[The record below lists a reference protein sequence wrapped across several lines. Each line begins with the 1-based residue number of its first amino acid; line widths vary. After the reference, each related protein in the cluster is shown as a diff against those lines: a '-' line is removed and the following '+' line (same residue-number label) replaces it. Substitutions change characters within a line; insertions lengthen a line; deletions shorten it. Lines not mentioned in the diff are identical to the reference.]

1 MTDIDRL
8 SIKIVESLDLEAPFR
23 NTDPRWLGSDCAFS
37 LPLPGN
43 RVVWLF
49 GDTFIAS
56 ETPPASRDR
65 EAALLINNSIAMQ
78 SLSPVTLPGAL
89 RFFWREQD
97 GKPQSF
103 FVNDTVPGFVWAL
116 SAGYVSGKILV
127 FAVRIVQSD
136 IQSAFG
142 FEQTGNEI
150 FCIENPE
157 ADATEWKYSVR
168 QLPFDQ
174 TGVSFGAYAHP
185 VPPYLYI
192 YGYRKE
198 TDSWTGPL
206 NLMVARAR
214 TDGGV
219 HLADYNNWEYL
230 DGERMTWF
238 KDAQRMRPALR
249 HSRSELSVTYLPSL
263 QRYVYVANSPKEP
276 HPIEI
281 RLSESPYGP
290 FSEPGI
296 IYYCPETN
304 WDTDYFCYA
313 AKAHPEMA
321 TADNELV
328 ISYMVNSK
336 TLEKCVRDTRI
347 YYPRFLRVIIEED
360 LD

>member
-56 ETPPASRDR
+56 ETTPDSRDR
-65 EAALLINNSIAMQ
+65 EGAVLINNSIAMQ
-78 SLSPVTLPGAL
+78 NRIPVTLPDAL
-89 RFFWREQD
+89 NFFWKTQNSAPE
-97 GKPQSF
+97 SF
-103 FVNDTVPGFVWAL
+103 FRNEKLPGFVWPL
-116 SAGYVSGKILV
+116 SAAWADGKIFV
-127 FAVRIVQSD
+127 FAVRIIQSD

-150 FCIENPE
+150 FCVQNPE
-157 ADATEWKYSVR
+157 SDPRDWKCTVKR
-168 QLPFDQ
+168 LPFDQ
-174 TGVSFGAYAHP
+174 TRVSFGAYAHP
-185 VPPYLYI
+185 VPPYVYI

-206 NLMVARAR
+206 NLMIARAR

-249 HSRSELSVTYLPSL
+249 HSRSELSVTYLPAL
-263 QRYVYVANSPKEP
+263 KRYVYIANSWEEP
-276 HPIEI
+276 HPILM
-281 RLSESPYGP
+281 RVSESPFGP
-290 FSEPGI
+290 FSEPKI
-296 IYYCPETN
+296 IYYCLETN
-304 WDTDYFCYA
+304 WDPDYFCYA

-347 YYPRFLRVIIEED
+347 YYPRFIRVIVEND
-360 LD
+360 